1 MVLLDSINV
10 PFRANQSLQDD
21 GISYRIGMHEWQ
33 DVVRV
38 LDQSKIIST
47 KCEPKTKPLKN
58 SNGRKIDNG
67 ELACQGVSQSKSSK
81 IILEGV
87 VRSRTTQKLPPLTAT
102 LGSYAP
108 YRTFLGLLS
117 SPLIHKSYLFLL
129 FSQDRHRAS
138 LNLGPL

>member
-1 MVLLDSINV
+1 MVLLDSVNV

-38 LDQSKIIST
+38 LDHFKIIST

-58 SNGRKIDNG
+58 SNGRKLITASWHVRG
-67 ELACQGVSQSKSSK
+67 EPIK
-81 IILEGV
+81 IFKNYTR
-87 VRSRTTQKLPPLTAT
+87 RSRPEQNQTKITASNCYSRIVCS
-102 LGSYAP
+102 LSYVP
-108 YRTFLGLLS
+108 RGLS